1 LQRSPARPCPGHTC
15 TLAALLPCLQGE
27 WEEEFSKY
35 KATPEY
41 LRTNQGMTV
50 DEFKFIYF
58 WEWGHRMW
66 GRALGEWVGRCCWKG
81 VGGEG

>member
-1 LQRSPARPCPGHTC
+1 MPFTIPAV
-15 TLAALLPCLQGE
+15 QEE
-27 WEEEFSKY
+27 WEVEFARY

-41 LRTNQGMTV
+41 LAANQGMTV

-66 GRALGEWVGRCCWKG
+66 GRALGEPVRQRRQRIKG
-81 VGGEG
+81 DPVLT